1 MDQSLV
7 RFLADLVLAV
17 HAAVVVFVVGGLVL
31 ILVGRLRGWRL
42 VDSLWFRCA
51 HLVAIAVVAAQS
63 WLGLACPL
71 TSLEMWL
78 RIGGEDDAY
87 AGGFVAHWVQR
98 FLYYEAPQ
106 WVFTLGYTAFGMIV
120 AATWWYLPP
129 GSRSIPRE

>member
-7 RFLADLVLAV
+7 RFLADLVLVV

-78 RIGGEDDAY
+78 RIGGGDDAY

-129 GSRSIPRE
+129 RSRSIPRE